1 MPSWKLFHS
10 RKQHLLYS
18 SSQGSSPI
26 LFPIL
31 SFSRLLNF
39 LPRYL
44 CSFPSRAS
52 HLSFPSLVS
61 PPSDTSLNLC
71 FPVCLSSFSP
81 LLLHFTP
88 LSIVFYF
95 HFVCYSHALF
105 MSNIYPCFYH
115 LSLLLFPAVKFP
127 ISHPILS
134 SVVFSH
140 LLSHFLI
147 SACLV
152 FPPCDPSPFHVQP
165 FLALLNISHSIS
177 VNVVPGNHWH
187 YLVHRQTFLL
197 PVFQSNILPHLN
209 AF

>member
-1 MPSWKLFHS
+1 M
-10 RKQHLLYS
+10 
-18 SSQGSSPI
+18 

-39 LPRYL
+39 LPCYL

-61 PPSDTSLNLC
+61 PPSDTSLNL
-71 FPVCLSSFSP
+71 FSCLPFFFFSTPSSFSSSLHCI
-81 LLLHFTP
+81 LLSFCFHTP
-88 LSIVFYF
+88 
-95 HFVCYSHALF
+95 CYSHALF

-165 FLALLNISHSIS
+165 FLAILNISHSIS
-177 VNVVPGNHWH
+177 VNVVPGNH
-187 YLVHRQTFLL
+187 
-197 PVFQSNILPHLN
+197 
-209 AF
+209 